1 MMIEFQSSDEIQFA
15 GAALK
20 CQLISENG
28 TIRSSCDI
36 VTAMSVSPPKKRLS
50 REESQAQT
58 RARLIDTAQQLFVAN
73 GYGGTSIRDIAERA
87 GYSQGAFYSNFSSKE
102 EVLLELLRGHM
113 EAEGAQ
119 LSGVLDSA
127 GRTPEQI
134 FAELESWAAT
144 LNHDASWS
152 MLSIELQLHA
162 NRSPA
167 FAAKYQAVWDA
178 HRIRLG
184 RVIGQLFATLGRTPP
199 AEPEELAAA
208 FMALAHGLALQNMGA
223 RPDPSGWMIMLF
235 LRGLIAAPR

>member
-1 MMIEFQSSDEIQFA
+1 
-15 GAALK
+15 
-20 CQLISENG
+20 
-28 TIRSSCDI
+28 
-36 VTAMSVSPPKKRLS
+36 MSASPPRKRLS

-58 RARLIDTAQQLFVAN
+58 RTRLIDTAQQLFVAN

-87 GYSQGAFYSNFSSKE
+87 GYSQGAFYSNFASKE

-119 LSGVLDSA
+119 LSGLMDSG
-127 GRTPEQI
+127 GRTPEQL
-134 FAELESWAAT
+134 FGELESWAAT

-162 NRSPA
+162 KRSPA
-167 FAAKYQAVWDA
+167 FAVKYQAVWDA
-178 HRIRLG
+178 HRTRLG

-223 RPDPSGWMIMLF
+223 RADPSGRMIMLF

>member
-1 MMIEFQSSDEIQFA
+1 
-15 GAALK
+15 
-20 CQLISENG
+20 
-28 TIRSSCDI
+28 
-36 VTAMSVSPPKKRLS
+36 MSASPPRKRLS

-58 RARLIDTAQQLFVAN
+58 RTRLIDTAQQLFVAN

-87 GYSQGAFYSNFSSKE
+87 GYSQGAFYSNFASKE

-119 LSGVLDSA
+119 LSGVMDSA

-162 NRSPA
+162 KRSPA

-178 HRIRLG
+178 HRTRLG

-199 AEPEELAAA
+199 TDPDELAAA
-208 FMALAHGLALQNMGA
+208 FMALAHGLALQNRGT
-223 RPDPSGWMIMLF
+223 RPDPSGRMILVF
-235 LRGLIAAPR
+235 LRGLIASAGA